1 MDMHVPAQAEAP
13 RLLTDAQIRQF
24 LANGYLVLQTALPK
38 SFHDQIFQRFDDLIG
53 ADRHENPGNNL
64 LPLVPEINAVFEDP
78 VVKGA
83 LTSVL
88 GPDYIMH
95 PHRALHKNPPGSP
108 IQNWHKDSYWGY
120 MRRVRNHRPRWVMIM
135 YYPQDTPAE
144 LGPTGVVPGSHLL
157 AAGIQDPDAL
167 ERNGSGPAGSV
178 LMIHY
183 DIWHRKM
190 KNLTA
195 DKRFMMKFEF
205 IRMAPVTAPAWPHSD
220 PAWRAPDQAPSFAME
235 AAWKAQWRWLTGG
248 TAAGGAADLDA
259 LSTALAG
266 TPAEAAAAMSSV
278 ADLGPAAAALV
289 PALLPHLDGDDEA
302 LQLDAAY
309 ALGAIGE
316 AALPALLQRVEA
328 DTRRDPEDGSN
339 KSDAGRLTPKDC
351 IALSSIYG
359 LVEVGGPA
367 VPELLRLLRSGAG
380 RSRKFAAFA
389 LGEIAGTGPEVRD
402 ALVAAAGDAD
412 PHLRIAAVEALGL
425 KPADDAIVAALAR
438 ALDDADAEVR
448 FDAVLGLARMGQAAA
463 AAVPAL
469 GRVLTDDPNRYV
481 RGYAVE
487 ALSRIGDDAAYRVLL
502 PYLKLSRWCPMTTS
516 ASIF

>member
-1 MDMHVPAQAEAP
+1 MDMHVPAQAETP
-13 RLLTDAQIRQF
+13 RLLTDAQMRQF

-53 ADRHENPGNNL
+53 DDRHENPGNNL
-64 LPLVPEINAVFEDP
+64 LPLVPEINAVFEDA

-108 IQNWHKDSYWGY
+108 IQHFHKDSYWGY

-178 LMIHY
+178 LLIHY

-190 KNLTA
+190 KNLTP

-205 IRMAPVTAPAWPHSD
+205 IRMAPVGEPDWQHAD
-220 PAWRAPDQAPSFAME
+220 PAWQAADQAPSFAME
-235 AAWKAQWRWLTGG
+235 AVWKAQWRWLTGT
-248 TAAGGAADLDA
+248 TAAGGTADLDA
-259 LSTALAG
+259 LRAALAG
-266 TPAEAAAAMSSV
+266 TPDEAAAAMSAV
-278 ADLGPAAAALV
+278 ADLGAGAAALV
-289 PALLPHLDGDDEA
+289 PALLPWLDGDDEA

-309 ALGAIGE
+309 ALGAIGT
-316 AALPALLQRVEA
+316 AALPALLDRVSA
-328 DTRRDPEDGSN
+328 DTQRDPEDGKE
-339 KSDAGRLTPKDC
+339 KSDAGRLRPKDC
-351 IALSSIYG
+351 IALSAGYG
-359 LVEVGGPA
+359 LVEIGLPA
-367 VPELLRLLRSGAG
+367 VPALLDLLKNGTDRA
-380 RSRKFAAFA
+380 RKLAAFA
-389 LGEIAGTGPEVRD
+389 LGEIAGTGTEVRD
-402 ALVAAAGDAD
+402 ALIAVLDDAD
-412 PHLRIAAVEALGL
+412 THIRIAAVEALGL

-438 ALDDADAEVR
+438 SLDDADAEVR
-448 FDAVLGLARMGQAAA
+448 FDAVLGLTRMGPAAA

-469 GRVLTDDPNRYV
+469 GRVLTTDPNRYV

-487 ALSRIGDDAAYRVLL
+487 ALSRIGDDAALRVLV
-502 PYLKLSRWCPMTTS
+502 PYLRLSRWCPMTTS

>member
-1 MDMHVPAQAEAP
+1 MDMHVPAQDEAP
-13 RLLTDAQIRQF
+13 RFLTDDQMRQF

-38 SFHDQIFQRFDDLIG
+38 SFHDRIFRRFDDLIG
-53 ADRHENPGNNL
+53 GDRHENPGNNL

-88 GPDYIMH
+88 GPNYVMH

-108 IQNWHKDSYWGY
+108 IQEWHKDSYWGY

-157 AAGIQDPDAL
+157 AAGFPDADAL

-205 IRMAPVTAPAWPHSD
+205 IRMAPVSAPAWPHAD
-220 PAWRAPDQAPSFAME
+220 PAWRAPQQAPSFAME
-235 AAWKAQWRWLTGG
+235 AAWKAQWRWLTG
-248 TAAGGAADLDA
+248 TSAAGGAADLNA
-259 LSTALAG
+259 LRAALAG
-266 TPAEAAAAMSSV
+266 SPAEAAAAMSAI

-289 PALLPHLDGDDEA
+289 PALLPWLDGDDEV

-316 AALPALLQRVEA
+316 AALPALAQRIEA
-328 DTRRDPEDGSN
+328 DTKRDPEDGVV
-339 KSDAGRLTPKDC
+339 KSDSGRLMAKDC
-351 IALSSIYG
+351 IALSCAYG
-359 LVEVGGPA
+359 LVEIGRPA
-367 VPELLRLLRSGAG
+367 VPALLGLLQRGPA
-380 RSRKFAAFA
+380 RARKLAAFA
-389 LGEIAGTGPEVRD
+389 LGEIDGTGPEVRD
-402 ALVAAAGDAD
+402 ALVTAAGDAD
-412 PHLRIAAVEALGL
+412 AHLRIAAMEALGL
-425 KPADDAIVAALAR
+425 KPADDAAVAALAR
-438 ALDDADAEVR
+438 GLDDADEEVR
-448 FDAVLGLARMGQAAA
+448 FDAVLGLARMGQGAA

-469 GRVLTDDPNRYV
+469 ARVLTRDPNRYV

-487 ALSRIGDDAAYRVLL
+487 ALSRIGDDAAHRALL